1 MESRKAFLAGDIAVI
16 QELEPMLAKLG
27 ACSGGEESASAVT
40 ALLDTGCALNEKKL
54 QTKFLEL
61 QKSSAPRTTG
71 SFADW
76 KQRIMDERDDAD
88 RVRGVEE
95 DAATAG
101 RNKEVKRATDL
112 RNEEVQAATD
122 TAQDETDAVNTQEAK
137 DNTEYDRRYAA
148 VNDPYLESKKQ
159 EAIAEGNR
167 DNTAEAQSKAESA
180 AEVQIPLARADNKA
194 KTEAATQQ
202 RATRIAADNTAAD
215 KMDVDAAAAH
225 KTKTSAKKSEQE
237 SEDELLRKEQ
247 AKLEKVVAHLGE
259 LEVAGA
265 GLDMESTGSIKDDI
279 AFLKNKLEEE
289 KVNSAAD
296 RDTCLSASESQEAT
310 TIAAANDAYDVAEG
324 ILVATNEAETSAAE
338 EEKTAQFNAH
348 SLRDE
353 TNESDMAAST
363 DAFNTAVSEDKI
375 ASEALK
381 IAKEVQADEMGRAQT
396 ALNFLTA
403 KALAAEAKYI
413 ADANTEGRG
422 IKSAAA
428 KVFADST
435 KEKND
440 SCTAEHK
447 LLSDEKDVLGQV
459 LKKVGQLVTVGT
471 DKTGE
476 AHDASFIDYSSSVKS
491 ASMATPL

>member
-1 MESRKAFLAGDIAVI
+1 MG
-16 QELEPMLAKLG
+16 
-27 ACSGGEESASAVT
+27 
-40 ALLDTGCALNEKKL
+40 
-54 QTKFLEL
+54 
-61 QKSSAPRTTG
+61 
-71 SFADW
+71 
-76 KQRIMDERDDAD
+76 
-88 RVRGVEE
+88 
-95 DAATAG
+95 
-101 RNKEVKRATDL
+101 
-112 RNEEVQAATD
+112 
-122 TAQDETDAVNTQEAK
+122 
-137 DNTEYDRRYAA
+137 
-148 VNDPYLESKKQ
+148 
-159 EAIAEGNR
+159 AEGNR

-237 SEDELLRKEQ
+237 SEDELLGKEQ

-296 RDTCLSASESQEAT
+296 RDTCLSAS
-310 TIAAANDAYDVAEG
+310 
-324 ILVATNEAETSAAE
+324 E